1 MANRSTRNKLRH
13 QSVQAWEDM
22 KKTQEH
28 LLGIAAIADDRSPYI
43 NEHLPVIIAAH
54 QAVMD
59 ATEGFFEGL

>member
-1 MANRSTRNKLRH
+1 
-13 QSVQAWEDM
+13 M

-59 ATEGFFEGL
+59 ATEGFFEGLWSLSIAGVIITP